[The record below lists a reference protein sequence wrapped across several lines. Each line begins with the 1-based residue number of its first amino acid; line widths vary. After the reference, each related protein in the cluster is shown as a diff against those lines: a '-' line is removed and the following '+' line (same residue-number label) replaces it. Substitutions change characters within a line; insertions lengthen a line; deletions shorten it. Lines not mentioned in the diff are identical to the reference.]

1 MFTKK
6 TLVVIVQVIVLGVF
20 VLLAAG
26 SGSEQAAVAT
36 RAALGGLEGADC
48 GSKGFYPVS
57 TASSESACS
66 SICANKGY
74 RSYCYG
80 RGSNTCF
87 CK

>member
-6 TLVVIVQVIVLGVF
+6 TLVVVVQVIVLGVF

-26 SGSEQAAVAT
+26 SGSEQVAVAT
-36 RAALGGLEGADC
+36 RAAVGGLEGADC
-48 GSKGFYPVS
+48 GSKGFHPVS
-57 TASSESACS
+57 AASSESACS
-66 SICANKGY
+66 NICDNKGY
-74 RSYCYG
+74 RYYCYG

>member
-6 TLVVIVQVIVLGVF
+6 TLVIVAQVIVLGAF

-36 RAALGGLEGADC
+36 RAVLGGLEGADC

-57 TASSESACS
+57 SASSESACAN
-66 SICANKGY
+66 ICDNKGY
-74 RSYCYG
+74 SLYCFG

-87 CK
+87 CR